1 MKLTNGV
8 AKAFLAEGI
17 LSPTLDLTSHVKEAS
32 MSQKNLKR
40 KRSFYRTILLSHFWR
55 RATSLVFVLAI
66 SLSLALSVQAQN
78 AGLETSDLTTQTP
91 EDLVNVLLGGGVAV
105 SNVTYTGTTVSA
117 GTFTGGTGII
127 GFESGIILSSGSIQ
141 NVVGPNTSDGIT
153 TMNGLAGD
161 ADLAKLIPGF
171 RTFDATVLEFD
182 FVPNNNVI
190 SFQFVFASD
199 EYNEYVNTSFNDVFG
214 FFLEVNG
221 VKTNVAVVPG
231 TSTPVSI
238 NNVNGGNPLGAGA
251 SNSDLYINNDLND
264 GGGDIDTEMDGLTVV
279 LPVEAS
285 VIPGEVNHI
294 KLAIAD
300 AGDYI
305 LDSNVFIKAGSFID
319 QPAEVD
325 TDGDG
330 IPDADDNCPNVI
342 NPDQTDSSGNG
353 VGDACDQAQLPTLDF
368 YQITGGGAVA
378 SSKEHRH
385 TFGFNIKQDE
395 SGLLVHLEYND
406 NHTGKASAKN
416 GELSPLQITI
426 KGHADSVQ
434 PVSTGNGLG
443 VEFYAPCTVRTLL
456 AGNDRQLNV
465 CYVRVVDNG
474 EPGTGN
480 AKKGSP
486 ADEFQLIIE
495 EGPSADYTSG
505 SAAAIVRGNI
515 QAHE

>member
-1 MKLTNGV
+1 
-8 AKAFLAEGI
+8 
-17 LSPTLDLTSHVKEAS
+17 
-32 MSQKNLKR
+32 MSQQDLKR
-40 KRSFYRTILLSHFWR
+40 KRSFYPPILLTHFWKR
-55 RATSLVFVLAI
+55 VTSLAFVLAI

-251 SNSDLYINNDLND
+251 SNSDLYPRNLGSKIRSILCASAC
-264 GGGDIDTEMDGLTVV
+264 TTTRSMTV
-279 LPVEAS
+279 
-285 VIPGEVNHI
+285 
-294 KLAIAD
+294 
-300 AGDYI
+300 
-305 LDSNVFIKAGSFID
+305 
-319 QPAEVD
+319 
-325 TDGDG
+325 G
-330 IPDADDNCPNVI
+330 IPRFFKP
-342 NPDQTDSSGNG
+342 PS
-353 VGDACDQAQLPTLDF
+353 DF
-368 YQITGGGAVA
+368 AILTRFIA
-378 SSKEHRH
+378 
-385 TFGFNIKQDE
+385 FG
-395 SGLLVHLEYND
+395 L
-406 NHTGKASAKN
+406 
-416 GELSPLQITI
+416 
-426 KGHADSVQ
+426 
-434 PVSTGNGLG
+434 
-443 VEFYAPCTVRTLL
+443 
-456 AGNDRQLNV
+456 
-465 CYVRVVDNG
+465 
-474 EPGTGN
+474 
-480 AKKGSP
+480 
-486 ADEFQLIIE
+486 
-495 EGPSADYTSG
+495 
-505 SAAAIVRGNI
+505 
-515 QAHE
+515 

>member
-1 MKLTNGV
+1 MKLTNGIT
-8 AKAFLAEGI
+8 KALFAGGI
-17 LSPTLDLTSHVKEAS
+17 LSPTLDLTSHVQSAS
-32 MSQKNLKR
+32 MFQKTVKR
-40 KRSFYRTILLSHFWR
+40 KRSFYRPILLTHFWKR
-55 RATSLVFVLAI
+55 VTLLAFVLAI

-91 EDLVNVLLGGGVAV
+91 EELVNVLLGSGVTV
-105 SNVTYTGTTVSA
+105 SNVTYTGATVTA

-127 GFESGIILSSGSIQ
+127 GFEGGIILSSGSIH
-141 NVVGPNTSDGIT
+141 NVVGPNTSDWIT
-153 TMNGLAGD
+153 ALNGLAGD
-161 ADLAKLIPGF
+161 ADLNKLIPGF
-171 RTFDATVLEFD
+171 STFDATVLEFD
-182 FVPNNNVI
+182 FVPDNNVI
-190 SFQFVFASD
+190 SFQYVFASD

-231 TSTPVSI
+231 TNTPVSI
-238 NNVNGGNPLGAGA
+238 NNVNGGNPLGTGA
-251 SNSDLYINNDLND
+251 SNPDLYINNDLSD

-279 LPVEAS
+279 LHVEAS

-300 AGDYI
+300 AGDSV
-305 LDSNVFIKAGSFID
+305 LDSNVFIKASSFTD

-330 IPDADDNCPNVI
+330 IPDTDDNCPNVI
-342 NPDQTDSSGNG
+342 NPDQTDSFGNG
-353 VGDACDQAQLPTLDF
+353 VGDACDQALLPTLDF
-368 YQITGGGAVA
+368 SKITGGGAVA
-378 SSKEHRH
+378 SSKAHRH
-385 TFGFNIKQDE
+385 TFGFNIRQDE
-395 SGLLVHLEYND
+395 NGLLVHLEYND

-426 KGHADSVQ
+426 KGHADNVQ
-434 PVSTGNGLG
+434 PVIDGNGLG

-456 AGNDRQLNV
+456 DDNNRQVNT
-465 CYVRVVDNG
+465 CYVLVVDNG

-486 ADEFQLIIE
+486 ADEFQLTIE
-495 EGPSADYTSG
+495 SGPSAGYTSG

-515 QAHE
+515 QALD

>member
-1 MKLTNGV
+1 METFGKEEEVMKLTNGV
-8 AKAFLAEGI
+8 AKAFLAGGI
-17 LSPTLDLTSHVKEAS
+17 LSPTVDLT
-32 MSQKNLKR
+32 
-40 KRSFYRTILLSHFWR
+40 SHFWR

-78 AGLETSDLTTQTP
+78 AGLETSDLSTQTP
-91 EDLVNVLLGGGVAV
+91 EDLVNVLLGGGVTV

-161 ADLAKLIPGF
+161 GDLTGLIPGF
-171 RTFDATVLEFD
+171 KTLDATVLEFD

-221 VKTNVAVVPG
+221 LKTNVAVLPG

-251 SNSDLYINNDLND
+251 SNPDLYINNDLSD

-285 VIPGEVNHI
+285 VSPGEVNHI

-305 LDSNVFIKAGSFID
+305 LDSNVFIKASSFID
-319 QPAEVD
+319 QPVEVD

-342 NPDQTDSSGNG
+342 NPDQIDSSGNG
-353 VGDACDQAQLPTLDF
+353 VGDACDQALLPTLDF
-368 YQITGGGAVA
+368 SQITGGGAVA
-378 SSKEHRH
+378 SSKAHRH
-385 TFGFNIKQDE
+385 TFGFNIRQDE
-395 SGLLVHLEYND
+395 TGLLVHLEYND
-406 NHTGKASAKN
+406 NVTGKASAKD
-416 GELSPLQITI
+416 ESPLQIKI
-426 KGHADSVQ
+426 KGHANNVQ
-434 PVSTGNGLG
+434 LVSDGNGLG
-443 VEFYAPCTVRTLL
+443 VEFDAPCTVRTLL
-456 AGNDRQLNV
+456 EGNDRQLNV

-480 AKKGSP
+480 AKKGIP
-486 ADEFQLIIE
+486 ADEFQLTID
-495 EGPSADYTSG
+495 EGPSAGYTSG

-515 QAHE
+515 HALD